1 MAPLTKH
8 AKEAFKTLLNRYSE
22 ENYFYLARNYLGLI
36 KTPFH
41 KPELTTKLCNFF
53 SQPEIEGK
61 ILSLIDEMD
70 QIILSLVH
78 IGGPLTGENI
88 ISLLEGKWSYGKL
101 VRRVSN
107 LQERM
112 ILLNDGGSLIFNPL
126 FEERIRLLCSLKPLL
141 GEGPDV
147 LQNGAYCST
156 EFVRAYLNV
165 LDREQRL
172 AYKDEYSS
180 LFPSYSPEQLKLL
193 FSLLGETL
201 GRQCVITAEKRV
213 SVNFEKAQQLLAL
226 SDRQLLCLLI
236 AEPYPLEK
244 ERMQALLFSNEL
256 MALLDKVGSC
266 DTASL
271 TLLLRLLSL
280 KTGLTY
286 DSSLLDTL
294 STLGVL
300 SLNDLWHAN
309 HIEEDAL
316 RSTLVI
322 DSDNTISYSGS
333 CPGSDILYRFSE
345 LTVLDRQTSYQ
356 VTPQSF
362 TRGLDS
368 NLTWTVIHTYLE
380 NNSYPLMSASL
391 LKMLAITYERY
402 QQITIYDG
410 IVLVTEDRVTRLLTQ
425 LESMQDHIVAI
436 INENT
441 FLMKR
446 STEMTWRNILVQSGV
461 LVPAKRTGERLE
473 VTAEAD
479 NPFFEKLVQVS
490 KLPPVPI
497 DIPCMLDREPAML
510 DQTLHLA
517 IETMKLTKAER
528 SDLEQR
534 FKAKMILVEDQ
545 IVAQVVNGVI
555 EAGGFD
561 YQGKVG
567 LCRNAVGKH
576 NIALQLMLP
585 EQELIV
591 QALEVAYTAQ
601 KEALLKAAVMP
612 DMEVKIIPVSKI
624 FLVRQ
629 LRYHL
634 V

>member
-1 MAPLTKH
+1 MAQLTED
-8 AKEAFKTLLNRYSE
+8 AKDAFKTLLNRYSE
-22 ENYFYLARNYLGLI
+22 ENYFYLVRNYLGLI

-41 KPELTTKLCNFF
+41 KPALTTKLCNFF
-53 SQPEIEGK
+53 SQIEIEEK
-61 ILSLIDEMD
+61 VLSLIDEMD
-70 QIILSLVH
+70 QIILSLVN
-78 IGGPLTGENI
+78 IAGPLSGENI
-88 ISLLEGKWSYGKL
+88 INLLSGRWSYGKL

-112 ILLNDGGSLIFNPL
+112 ILLNDGGALIFNPL

-141 GEGPDV
+141 GDGADV
-147 LQNGAYCST
+147 VHSGSYCST

-165 LDREQRL
+165 MDREQKL
-172 AYKDEYSS
+172 TYKEEYSA
-180 LFPSYSPEQLKLL
+180 LFPSYRPEQLKLL
-193 FSLLGETL
+193 FALLGEAL
-201 GRQCVITAEKRV
+201 SRQRIITGEKRI
-213 SVNFEKAQQLLAL
+213 SVDFEQAHQILAL
-226 SDRQLLCLLI
+226 NDRQLLCLLI
-236 AEPYPLEK
+236 AEPFPKDK
-244 ERMQALLFSNEL
+244 ERTKAVAFANNL
-256 MALLDKVGSC
+256 MAILQKVGSC
-266 DTASL
+266 DTEAL
-271 TLLLRLLSL
+271 KLLLRVLAL
-280 KTGLTY
+280 KTGLEY
-286 DSSLLDTL
+286 DASMMDRL

-300 SLNDLWHAN
+300 SMNDSWHAN
-309 HIEEDAL
+309 QIEEETG

-333 CPGSDILYRFSE
+333 CAGSDILYRFAD

-356 VTPQSF
+356 VTAQSF
-362 TRGLDS
+362 TRGLDNFLS
-368 NLTWTVIHTYLE
+368 WEQIHTYLE
-380 NNSYPLMSASL
+380 KNSYPLMSDSL
-391 LKMLAITYERY
+391 LKMLDITHGRY

-425 LESMQDHIVAI
+425 LQSIQDHIIAIVAP
-436 INENT
+436 NT

-446 STEMTWRNILVQSGV
+446 STEQSWRTILVQSGV
-461 LVPAKRTGERLE
+461 LVPAKRTGEPLE
-473 VTAEAD
+473 GPEVQN
-479 NPFFEKLVQVS
+479 NPLLETLVQENKVGS
-490 KLPPVPI
+490 VPI
-497 DIPCMLDREPAML
+497 DIPSMQEIHASLQDN
-510 DQTLHLA
+510 TLRLT
-517 IETMKLTKAER
+517 IETAKLTKAER

-534 FKAKMILVEDQ
+534 YKAKMILVEEQ
-545 IVAQVVNGVI
+545 VVAQVVNGVI

-567 LCRNAVGKH
+567 LCRNAVGKN

-585 EQELIV
+585 DQELIV

-612 DMEVKIIPVSKI
+612 NMEVKIIPVSKI

>member
-1 MAPLTKH
+1 MTED

-41 KPELTTKLCNFF
+41 KPALTTKLCNFF
-53 SQPEIEGK
+53 SQPEIEDK
-61 ILSLIDEMD
+61 VLSLIDEMD
-70 QIILSLVH
+70 QIVLSLVN
-78 IGGPLTGENI
+78 IAGPLTGENI
-88 ISLLEGKWSYGKL
+88 ISLLSGRWSYGKL

-112 ILLNDGGSLIFNPL
+112 ILLNDGGALVFNPL
-126 FEERIRLLCSLKPLL
+126 FEQRLRSLCSLKPLL
-141 GEGPDV
+141 GDGPDE
-147 LQNGAYCST
+147 LHSGAYCST
-156 EFVRAYLNV
+156 EFVRSYLNV
-165 LDREQRL
+165 MDREQKL
-172 AYKDEYSS
+172 TYKEEYNA
-180 LFPSYSPEQLKLL
+180 LFPSYRPEQLKLL
-193 FSLLGETL
+193 FALLGETL
-201 GRQCVITAEKRV
+201 SRQCIITGEKRI
-213 SVNFEKAQQLLAL
+213 SVDFGKAHRLLAL
-226 SDRQLLCLLI
+226 NDRQLLCMLI
-236 AEPYPLEK
+236 AEPLAKEK
-244 ERMQALLFSNEL
+244 ERTKAVTFANDLLAIL
-256 MALLDKVGSC
+256 QKVGSL
-266 DTASL
+266 DTQSL
-271 TLLLRLLSL
+271 KLLLRVLSL
-280 KTGLTY
+280 KTGLEY
-286 DSSLLDTL
+286 GASLMDKL

-300 SLNDLWHAN
+300 SMNENWHAN
-309 HIEEDAL
+309 QIEEETG

-333 CPGSDILYRFSE
+333 CTGPDILYRFSD

-356 VTPQSF
+356 VSPQSF

-368 NLTWTVIHTYLE
+368 NLTWEEIHSYLE
-380 NNSYPLMSASL
+380 KNSYPLMSESL
-391 LKMLAITYERY
+391 LKMLGITHERY
-402 QQITIYDG
+402 QQITMYDG

-425 LESMQDHIVAI
+425 LQSIQDHIVAVVAP
-436 INENT
+436 NT

-446 STEMTWRNILVQSGV
+446 STEQIWRTILVQSGV
-461 LVPAKRTGERLE
+461 LVPAKRTGEPMEGPE
-473 VTAEAD
+473 VEN
-479 NPFFEKLVQVS
+479 NPLFEQLVQENKVGS
-490 KLPPVPI
+490 VPV
-497 DIPCMLDREPAML
+497 DIPPTQEVQPSLPDKGL
-510 DQTLHLA
+510 SLQ
-517 IETMKLTKAER
+517 IETAKLTKAER

-545 IVAQVVNGVI
+545 IVAQVVNGVV

-567 LCRNAVGKH
+567 LCRNAVGKN

-585 EQELIV
+585 DQELIV

-612 DMEVKIIPVSKI
+612 NMEVKIIPVSKI

>member
-1 MAPLTKH
+1 MTEL
-8 AKEAFKTLLNRYSE
+8 AKESFKTLLNRYSE
-22 ENYFYLARNYLGLI
+22 ENYFYLVRNYLGLI

-41 KPELTTKLCNFF
+41 KPALTTKLCNFF
-53 SQPEIEGK
+53 AQPEIEK
-61 ILSLIDEMD
+61 KVLSLIDEMD

-78 IGGPLTGENI
+78 VSGPLTGEDI
-88 ISLLEGKWSYGKL
+88 ISLLEGRWSYGKL

-112 ILLNDGGSLIFNPL
+112 ILLNDGGFLIFNPL
-126 FEERIRLLCSLKPLL
+126 FEERIRILCSLKPLL
-141 GEGPDV
+141 GEGLDET
-147 LQNGAYCST
+147 QNGAYCST
-156 EFVRAYLNV
+156 EFIRAYLNIM
-165 LDREQRL
+165 DREQKL
-172 AYKDEYSS
+172 TYKEEYSA
-180 LFPSYSPEQLKLL
+180 LFPSYSSEQLKQL
-193 FSLLGETL
+193 FAFLSEVLS
-201 GRQCVITAEKRV
+201 RQGILTGEKRI
-213 SVNFEKAQQLLAL
+213 SVDFEKAHQIL
-226 SDRQLLCLLI
+226 SLNDRQLLCMLI
-236 AEPYPLEK
+236 AEPFPKEK
-244 ERMQALLFSNEL
+244 ERVQAVDFANNLIAVLQKIGSL
-256 MALLDKVGSC
+256 DAL
-266 DTASL
+266 SL
-271 TLLLRLLSL
+271 KLLLRILAL
-280 KTGLTY
+280 KTGVEY
-286 DSSLLDTL
+286 DSSMIDTL
-294 STLGVL
+294 NTLGVL
-300 SLNDLWHAN
+300 SLNDIWHAN
-309 HIEEDAL
+309 LIEEETG

-322 DSDNTISYSGS
+322 DSDNTVSYSGI
-333 CPGSDILYRFSE
+333 CTKDDILYRFSD

-368 NLTWTVIHTYLE
+368 NLSWKQIHSYLE
-380 NNSYPLMSASL
+380 NNSYPLMSDSL
-391 LKMLAITYERY
+391 LKMLGITHERY

-436 INENT
+436 IAPNA
-441 FLMKR
+441 FMMKR
-446 STEMTWRNILVQSGV
+446 SSEQAWRNILVQSGV
-461 LVPAKRTGERLE
+461 LVPEKRTGERSEETLE
-473 VTAEAD
+473 AA
-479 NPFFEKLVQVS
+479 NPLFEKLVDENKVQQIPIEIPSS
-490 KLPPVPI
+490 KEIHPSL
-497 DIPCMLDREPAML
+497 LDK
-510 DQTLHLA
+510 TLRMT
-517 IETMKLTKAER
+517 IETAKLSKAER

-534 FKAKMILVEDQ
+534 FKAKMILVEEQ
-545 IVAQVVNGVI
+545 VVAQVVNGVV

-567 LCRNAVGKH
+567 LCRNAVGKK

-585 EQELIV
+585 DQELIV

>member
-1 MAPLTKH
+1 LTED

-22 ENYFYLARNYLGLI
+22 ENYFYLVRNYLGLI

-41 KPELTTKLCNFF
+41 KPALTTKLCNFL
-53 SQPEIEGK
+53 SQPEIEEK
-61 ILSLIDEMD
+61 VLSLIDEMD
-70 QIILSLVH
+70 QVILSLVN
-78 IGGPLTGENI
+78 IAGPLTGENI
-88 ISLLEGKWSYGKL
+88 ISLLSGRWSYGKL

-112 ILLNDGGSLIFNPL
+112 ILINDGGFLIFNPL
-126 FEERIRLLCSLKPLL
+126 FEQRVRLLCSLKPLL
-141 GEGPDV
+141 GEDPDA
-147 LQNGAYCST
+147 LQGESYCST

-165 LDREQRL
+165 MDREQKL
-172 AYKDEYSS
+172 AYKDEYCS
-180 LFPSYSPEQLKLL
+180 LFPSYRPEQLKLL
-193 FSLLGETL
+193 FTLLGEVL
-201 GRQCVITAEKRV
+201 SRQHIITGEKRIAV
-213 SVNFEKAQQLLAL
+213 DFDNAHQLLAL
-226 SDRQLLCLLI
+226 NDRQLLCMLI
-236 AEPYPLEK
+236 AEPFSEK
-244 ERMQALLFSNEL
+244 ERTKAGSFANNL
-256 MALLDKVGSC
+256 MAILEKVGSL
-266 DTASL
+266 DNPSL
-271 TLLLRLLSL
+271 KLLLRVLAL
-280 KTGLTY
+280 KTGLEY
-286 DSSLLDTL
+286 DLSLMDKL

-300 SLNDLWHAN
+300 NLDEIWHAN
-309 HIEEDAL
+309 QIEEETG

-322 DSDNTISYSGS
+322 DSDNTVSYSGS
-333 CPGSDILYRFSE
+333 CKGPDILYRFSD
-345 LTVLDRQTSYQ
+345 LTVMDRQTSYQ

-368 NLTWTVIHTYLE
+368 NLSWEEIHHYLE
-380 NNSYPLMSASL
+380 KNSYPLMSESL
-391 LKMLAITYERY
+391 LKMLDITHERY
-402 QQITIYDG
+402 QQITMYDG
-410 IVLVTEDRVTRLLTQ
+410 IVLVTEDRLTRLLTQ
-425 LESMQDHIVAI
+425 LKSIQDHIVAI
-436 INENT
+436 VAPNT

-446 STEMTWRNILVQSGV
+446 STEQAWRAILVQSGV

-473 VTAEAD
+473 IADTPD
-479 NPFFEKLVQVS
+479 NPLFEQLVQENKVAS
-490 KLPPVPI
+490 VPI
-497 DIPCMLDREPAML
+497 GIPSMQEIEPPL
-510 DQTLHLA
+510 VDKTLRLT
-517 IETMKLTKAER
+517 IETAKLSKAER
-528 SDLEQR
+528 ADLEQR

-545 IVAQVVNGVI
+545 VVAQVVNGVI

-567 LCRNAVGKH
+567 LCRNAVGKK

-585 EQELIV
+585 DQELIV

>member
-1 MAPLTKH
+1 MTEH

-41 KPELTTKLCNFF
+41 KPALTTKLCNFL
-53 SQPEIEGK
+53 SQKEIQDK
-61 ILSLIDEMD
+61 ILALIDEMD
-70 QIILSLVH
+70 QIILSLVN
-78 IGGPLTGENI
+78 IAGPLTGENI
-88 ISLLEGKWSYGKL
+88 ISLLAGKWSYGKL

-126 FEERIRLLCSLKPLL
+126 FEERVRLLCSLKPLL
-141 GEGPDV
+141 GEGPDE
-147 LQNGAYCST
+147 LQSGAYCST
-156 EFVRAYLNV
+156 EFMRAYLNIM
-165 LDREQRL
+165 DKEQKL
-172 AYKDEYSS
+172 AYKEEYSS
-180 LFPSYSPEQLKLL
+180 LFPSYSSEQLKLL
-193 FSLLGETL
+193 FSLIGEVL
-201 GRQCVITAEKRV
+201 SRQCVISTDRQV
-213 SVNFEKAQQLLAL
+213 SVDFEKAHQLLSL
-226 SDRQLLCLLI
+226 NDRQLLCLLI
-236 AEPYPLEK
+236 AEPFLKEK
-244 ERMQALLFSNEL
+244 ERTQAVAFANNLIALLE
-256 MALLDKVGSC
+256 KVGSC

-271 TLLLRLLSL
+271 KLLLKVLSL
-280 KTGLTY
+280 KTGIQY
-286 DSSLLDTL
+286 DSSLLDKL

-300 SLNDLWHAN
+300 SLNDIWHAN
-309 HIEEDAL
+309 QIEEETG

-333 CPGSDILYRFSE
+333 CTGFDILFRFSD
-345 LTVLDRQTSYQ
+345 LTILDRQTSYQ

-362 TRGLDS
+362 TRGLDN
-368 NLTWTVIHTYLE
+368 NLSWAQIHTYLE
-380 NNSYPLMSASL
+380 KNSYPLMSDSL
-391 LKMLAITYERY
+391 LKMLTITHERY

-425 LESMQDHIVAI
+425 LESLQDHIMATI
-436 INENT
+436 ATNT

-446 STEMTWRNILVQSGV
+446 STEQTWRNILVQSGV

-473 VTAEAD
+473 TTANAD
-479 NPFFEKLVQVS
+479 NPLFEKLVQENKV
-490 KLPPVPI
+490 PPIPV
-497 DIPCMLDREPAML
+497 DIPSMQKREPVMLDK
-510 DQTLHLA
+510 TLHMA
-517 IETMKLTKAER
+517 IETAKLTKAER

-534 FKAKMILVEDQ
+534 FKAKMILIEEQV
-545 IVAQVVNGVI
+545 VAQVVNGVI

-591 QALEVAYTAQ
+591 QALEIAYTAQ

>member
-1 MAPLTKH
+1 MTED

-22 ENYFYLARNYLGLI
+22 ENYFYLVRNYLGLV

-41 KPELTTKLCNFF
+41 KPALTTKLCNFF
-53 SQPEIEGK
+53 SQPEIEEK
-61 ILSLIDEMD
+61 VLALIDEMD
-70 QIILSLVH
+70 QIILSLVN
-78 IGGPLTGENI
+78 IAGALTGENI
-88 ISLLEGKWSYGKL
+88 ISLLASRWSYGKL

-112 ILLNDGGSLIFNPL
+112 LLLNDGGFLIFNPL
-126 FEERIRLLCSLKPLL
+126 FEERIRGLCSLKPLL
-141 GEGPDV
+141 GDAQDEKKS
-147 LQNGAYCST
+147 GAYCST
-156 EFVRAYLNV
+156 EFVRSYLNV
-165 LDREQRL
+165 IDREQKLTYRE
-172 AYKDEYSS
+172 EYNA
-180 LFPSYSPEQLKLL
+180 LFPSYRSEQLKLL
-193 FSLLGETL
+193 FALLGEAL
-201 GRQCVITAEKRV
+201 IRHHILSGEKRIAV
-213 SVNFEKAQQLLAL
+213 DFEKAQKILAL
-226 SDRQLLCLLI
+226 NDRQILCLLM
-236 AEPYPLEK
+236 AEPYPKEK
-244 ERMQALLFSNEL
+244 ERTKATAFANTL
-256 MALLDKVGSC
+256 MAILEEVGSC
-266 DTASL
+266 DTESL
-271 TLLLRLLSL
+271 TLLLRVLALKGGLEYEPSL
-280 KTGLTY
+280 IDK
-286 DSSLLDTL
+286 L

-300 SLNDLWHAN
+300 SLEDGTWHAN
-309 HIEEDAL
+309 QIEEETG

-333 CPGSDILYRFSE
+333 CTDADILYRFSD
-345 LTVLDRQTSYQ
+345 LAVLDRQTSYH

-368 NLTWTVIHTYLE
+368 NLCWEQIHTYLQK
-380 NNSYPLMSASL
+380 NSYPLMSDSL
-391 LKMLAITYERY
+391 LKMLRITHERY
-402 QQITIYDG
+402 QQITLYDG
-410 IVLVTEDRVTRLLTQ
+410 IVLVTEDRVTRLVTQ
-425 LESMQDHIVAI
+425 LESLQDHIVAVI
-436 INENT
+436 APNI

-446 STEMTWRNILVQSGV
+446 STEQTWRTILVQSGV
-461 LVPAKRTGERLE
+461 LVPTKRTGEPLQGGEAHDTPLFE
-473 VTAEAD
+473 V
-479 NPFFEKLVQVS
+479 LVQENKVAS
-490 KLPPVPI
+490 VPV
-497 DIPCMLDREPAML
+497 DISPMRETLAATLDKG
-510 DQTLHLA
+510 LHLT
-517 IETMKLTKAER
+517 IETAKLSKAER
-528 SDLEQR
+528 ADLEQR

-545 IVAQVVNGVI
+545 IVPQVVNGVI

-567 LCRNAVGKH
+567 LCRNAVGKK

>member
-1 MAPLTKH
+1 MAPLTEY
-8 AKEAFKTLLNRYSE
+8 AKDAFKTLLNRYSE

-41 KPELTTKLCNFF
+41 KPALTTKLCNFF
-53 SQPEIEGK
+53 SQPEIEEK

-70 QIILSLVH
+70 QIILSLVN
-78 IGGPLTGENI
+78 IAGPLTGENI
-88 ISLLEGKWSYGKL
+88 IKLLEGKWSYGKL

-112 ILLNDGGSLIFNPL
+112 ILINDGGSLIFNPL
-126 FEERIRLLCSLKPLL
+126 FEERVRPLCSLKPLF
-141 GEGPDV
+141 GEESDPLQHGP
-147 LQNGAYCST
+147 YCST

-165 LDREQRL
+165 MDREQKL
-172 AYKDEYSS
+172 TYKEEYSS
-180 LFPSYSPEQLKLL
+180 LFPAYSSEQLKLL
-193 FSLLGETL
+193 FALLGEVL
-201 GRQCVITAEKRV
+201 SRQCVLTGEKRIAV
-213 SVNFEKAQQLLAL
+213 DFGKAHQLLSL
-226 SDRQLLCLLI
+226 NDRQLLCLLL
-236 AEPYPLEK
+236 AEPFPREK
-244 ERMQALLFSNEL
+244 ERPKAVFFANNLIAVLQKL
-256 MALLDKVGSC
+256 GSC

-271 TLLLRLLSL
+271 KLLLKILALKSGIEYEGTLLDR
-280 KTGLTY
+280 
-286 DSSLLDTL
+286 L

-300 SLNDLWHAN
+300 SLNNIWHAN
-309 HIEEDAL
+309 QIEEETG

-333 CPGSDILYRFSE
+333 CSDSDILYRFSD
-345 LTVLDRQTSYQ
+345 LSILDRQTSYQ
-356 VTPQSF
+356 VTAQSF
-362 TRGLDS
+362 TRGLDG
-368 NLTWTVIHTYLE
+368 NLAWEDIRTYLE
-380 NNSYPLMSASL
+380 KNSYPLMSDSL
-391 LKMLAITYERY
+391 LKMLGITHERY

-425 LESMQDHIVAI
+425 LESMQDHIVATI
-436 INENT
+436 AANT

-446 STEMTWRNILVQSGV
+446 STEQTWRTILVQSGV
-461 LVPAKRTGERLE
+461 LVPAKRNGERTE
-473 VTAEAD
+473 AIPEAD
-479 NPFFEKLVQVS
+479 NPLFEKLVQENKVAPLS
-490 KLPPVPI
+490 I
-497 DIPCMLDREPAML
+497 DILPLQEMHPVSLDKELRMK
-510 DQTLHLA
+510 
-517 IETMKLTKAER
+517 IETAKLTKAER

-534 FKAKMILVEDQ
+534 FKAKMILVEEQ

-567 LCRNAVGKH
+567 LCRNAVGKK

-585 EQELIV
+585 DQELIV

>member
-1 MAPLTKH
+1 MTDY
-8 AKEAFKTLLNRYSE
+8 AKDAFKTLLNRYSE
-22 ENYFYLARNYLGLI
+22 ENYFYLVRNYLGLI
-36 KTPFH
+36 ETPFH
-41 KPELTTKLCNFF
+41 KPELTTRLCNFF
-53 SQPEIEGK
+53 SQPEIEQK

-70 QIILSLVH
+70 QIILSLVT
-78 IGGPLTGENI
+78 IAGPLTGESV
-88 ISLLEGKWSYGKL
+88 ISLLQGKWSYGKL

-126 FEERIRLLCSLKPLL
+126 FEESIRALCSLKPLF
-141 GEGPDV
+141 GEEADH
-147 LQNGAYCST
+147 LHNGSYCST

-165 LDREQRL
+165 VDREQKI
-172 AYKDEYSS
+172 AYKEEYST
-180 LFPSYSPEQLKLL
+180 LFPSYSSEQLKLL
-193 FSLLGETL
+193 FALLGEVL
-201 GRQCVITAEKRV
+201 YRQCVLTGEKRIRV
-213 SVNFEKAQQLLAL
+213 DFEKAHQLLAL
-226 SDRQLLCLLI
+226 NDRQLLCTLITETFPKEKDLPKAVSFANNLL
-236 AEPYPLEK
+236 ALLEK
-244 ERMQALLFSNEL
+244 I
-256 MALLDKVGSC
+256 GSC
-266 DTASL
+266 DTQSL
-271 TLLLRLLSL
+271 KLLLNILAL
-280 KTGLTY
+280 KTGIEYEGT
-286 DSSLLDTL
+286 LLDKL
-294 STLGVL
+294 STLGIL
-300 SLNDLWHAN
+300 SLNDIWQVN
-309 HIEEDAL
+309 QIEEETG

-333 CPGSDILYRFSE
+333 CTESDILYRFSD
-345 LTVLDRQTSYQ
+345 LSRLDRQTSYQ
-356 VTPQSF
+356 VTAQSF

-368 NLTWTVIHTYLE
+368 NLSWEAIHAYLE
-380 NNSYPLMSASL
+380 KNSYPLMSDSL
-391 LKMLAITYERY
+391 LKMLGITHERY

-425 LESMQDHIVAI
+425 LESMQDHIVATI
-436 INENT
+436 APNT
-441 FLMKR
+441 FLMRR
-446 STEMTWRNILVQSGV
+446 SSEQTWRTILVQSGV
-461 LVPAKRTGERLE
+461 LVPAKRTGERSD
-473 VTAEAD
+473 AAKGGD
-479 NPFFEKLVQVS
+479 NPLFELLVQENKVAS
-490 KLPPVPI
+490 VPI
-497 DIPCMLDREPAML
+497 DMIPSYEVHPAPLDKILRMK
-510 DQTLHLA
+510 
-517 IETMKLTKAER
+517 IETAKLSKTER

-567 LCRNAVGKH
+567 LCRNAVGKK

-585 EQELIV
+585 DQELIV